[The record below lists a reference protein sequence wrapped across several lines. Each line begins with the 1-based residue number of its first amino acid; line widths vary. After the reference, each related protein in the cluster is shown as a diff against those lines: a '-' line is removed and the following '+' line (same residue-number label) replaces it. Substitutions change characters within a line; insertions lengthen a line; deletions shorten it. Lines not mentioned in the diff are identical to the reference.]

1 METKIIKKKTERIR
15 FELNRMQDGKEFL
28 LVNAPIIVYAI
39 FVTGCRNGIGA
50 IVNID
55 CGTGATTMAVPV
67 MKK

>member
-39 FVTGCRNGIGA
+39 FVTGCRNGIVA